1 MKILHAAL
9 VTLVLLPSCGCAAE
23 LKPETIAAWDRYIAK
38 LESGWTE
45 RFTGPRFFAADDTAE
60 RAQKIKKGEVIVRP
74 SVGKDGETSL
84 AGGMISDWTGGF
96 FVYGANLPQVL
107 AFLQDYSH
115 HKVTFAPDI
124 VDSIVRK
131 SNPPDEFDV
140 YLRIVKSKFM
150 VTDYLNSEHKVIWT
164 HPSKTRAYCKSFSTR
179 VAEIVNIGT
188 PKEHELP
195 VGNDRGYVWRMNGYW
210 FVEERDGGVYVE
222 YETVTLSRDVPMLLG
237 KVLGPILHSVPP
249 EALHSSLEKCKKGIL
264 ATLPQTIRAN

>member
-1 MKILHAAL
+1 MKLYSAVVASL
-9 VTLVLLPSCGCAAE
+9 LLLPTSLSAVE
-23 LKPETIAAWDRYIAK
+23 LKPETVAAWDQYIAK
-38 LESGWTE
+38 LEASWV
-45 RFTGPRFFAADDTAE
+45 PRFNGSRFIAVNDSAE
-60 RAQKIKKGEVIVRP
+60 RMQKMKAGEVVVRP

-84 AGGMISDWTGGF
+84 PSGMISDWTGGF
-96 FVYGANLPQVL
+96 FVYGATLPQVL

-115 HKVTFAPDI
+115 HKVTFYPDI
-124 VDSIVRK
+124 VDSAIRK

-140 YLRIVKSKFM
+140 YLKIVKSKYM
-150 VTDYLNSEHKVIWT
+150 VTDYLNSDHKVTWT
-164 HPSKTRAYCKSFSTR
+164 HPSKTRAYCRSASTR
-179 VAEIVNIGT
+179 VAEIVNYGT

-222 YETVTLSRDVPMLLG
+222 YETITLSRDIPSLLG

-249 EALHSSLEKCKKGIL
+249 EALHLSLEKCKKGIL